1 MIEMGG
7 GGSWYLGTWW
17 RGAFGT
23 FMISRPTFLCHDL
36 LDFSIWNG
44 VTGSDQS
51 CVNMLMSSLAHGG
64 SGWLMVAH
72 SSS

>member
-1 MIEMGG
+1 MIEM

-23 FMISRPTFLCHDL
+23 FMISRPTFLCHDWL
-36 LDFSIWNG
+36 EFSIWNG

-51 CVNMLMSSLAHGG
+51 CFNMLMSSVAHSGLWRLRVAHGG
-64 SGWLMVAH
+64 SW
-72 SSS
+72 